1 MENIPISVAVGDAWL
16 NLASQV
22 IHATTPVVGPG
33 FRSAIS
39 FGYQID
45 PEARGDAFY
54 EIHKDWMKKVRKLAA

>member
-1 MENIPISVAVGDAWL
+1 MENMPIAVSVGDAWL

-22 IHATTPVVGPG
+22 IHATTPVQGPG

-45 PEARGDAFY
+45 PAKGDAFFQV
-54 EIHKDWMKKVRKLAA
+54 HKDWMKTVRKLAA